1 MNVKKACSMGER
13 DFMLFPIK
21 LLTKTDI
28 DVAKFIILRTE
39 FK

>member
-1 MNVKKACSMGER
+1 MSIKKACSTGET

-21 LLTKTDI
+21 LFSKTDI